1 MQPTRDTRGTVE
13 VDGDVYHWDLRRQP
27 RPTGNTWQGL
37 ALTLRLDG
45 FKREAIVQFPPPL
58 LSNGRVDTNKQ
69 LVNLDHV
76 RNAVAAAIEAG
87 WEPTS
92 RGRHVEFDVDAEGR

>member
-1 MQPTRDTRGTVE
+1 MQPTRDTSGTVE
-13 VDGDVYHWDLRRQP
+13 VDGDLYHWDLRRQP
-27 RPTGNTWQGL
+27 RPTGGGWQGM

-58 LSNGRVDTNKQ
+58 LPNGRVDTNKQ